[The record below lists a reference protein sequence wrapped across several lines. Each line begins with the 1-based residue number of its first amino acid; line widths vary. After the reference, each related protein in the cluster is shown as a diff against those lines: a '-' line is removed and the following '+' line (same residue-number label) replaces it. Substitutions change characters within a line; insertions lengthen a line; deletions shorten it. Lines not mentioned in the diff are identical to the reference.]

1 MASVQ
6 RAERGERGDNRSV
19 APPPSFSAGQPP
31 PASEIKSGQVIY
43 ASIVAFLA
51 WMFSVY
57 DFMLFGILLPVIAR
71 DFHWSTEF
79 STLVAT

>member
-19 APPPSFSAGQPP
+19 APPPSFSAVQPP
-31 PASEIKSGQVIY
+31 LTREITSGQVIY

-51 WMFSVY
+51 
-57 DFMLFGILLPVIAR
+57 
-71 DFHWSTEF
+71 
-79 STLVAT
+79 